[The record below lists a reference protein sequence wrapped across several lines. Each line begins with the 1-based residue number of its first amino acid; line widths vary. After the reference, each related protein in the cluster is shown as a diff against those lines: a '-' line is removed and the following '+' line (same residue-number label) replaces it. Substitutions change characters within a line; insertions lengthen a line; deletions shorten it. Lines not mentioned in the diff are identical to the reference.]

1 MAWREDRYSRVI
13 AWLKVI
19 LPLAA
24 LGLLSTLFLLARTVG
39 PSAELPF
46 ADTDLQ
52 ERIRNQ
58 QITNPTFAGATA
70 TGDLIAFTAEVARP
84 DPEGRSRLNADVVDA
99 QIDLKAGAR
108 ITFRADSGSFDDPA
122 DRAELAGNVVIT
134 SSEGYRIETEELI
147 SALRSIEA
155 ETPGT
160 VRAEG
165 PPGRFTAG
173 KMVLTTATSGS
184 DAQLVFTDGVKLV
197 YDPRGNED
205 DRP

>member
-24 LGLLSTLFLLARTVG
+24 LALLSTLFLLARTVG

-58 QITNPTFAGATA
+58 QITDPTFAGATA
-70 TGDLIAFTAEVARP
+70 GGDLIAFTAAVARP
-84 DPEGRSRLNADVVDA
+84 DPEGRSRLDADEVDA
-99 QIDLKAGAR
+99 RIDLKAGAA
-108 ITFRADSGSFDDPA
+108 ITFTADGGAFDDPG
-122 DRAELAGNVVIT
+122 DRATLKGNVVIT
-134 SSEGYRIETEELI
+134 SSEGYRIETEELV
-147 SALRSIEA
+147 SALRTVKA

-165 PPGRFTAG
+165 PPGQFTAG
-173 KMVLTTATSGS
+173 KMVLTTQADGS
-184 DAQLVFTDGVKLV
+184 DAQLVFTDGVKLI

-205 DRP
+205 DTP